1 MLTAEVAE
9 LLLSTFRGRHDHI
22 AYQPAG
28 QTFRPLKLNGTV
40 PVDKFIERH
49 TNGNCCGFY
58 LLNEQSRVNCIAI
71 DVDNH
76 TDNRPEAIQEGQK
89 FQQFLLESGFPSYL
103 ERSWSGTGVHV
114 WVFFDEPV
122 DGIEARVFASGAV
135 NDFELEA
142 IEIYPRQAKL
152 TTDKPLGNLIRYP
165 LAGKSVFL
173 NPDLTEAE
181 PIAFMNG
188 IQKVTKAQ
196 LEAKCWWNT
205 AEQSERSVDS
215 VGAAY
220 ETTGMPSRVL
230 ALMDVP
236 EGELLLKRWMGDV
249 SGMSGQRSR
258 SDVCFAL
265 CTEMIRNYVPTPEVE
280 AALRYWCAQN
290 AYEKGLTR
298 PQWVADTVRYAY
310 GNLKPQGRKDVATSD
325 RLGVLLHSAIESVV
339 SGEDRLITTGIK
351 GLNESLGGGLDRGE
365 LVIVAGRPSQG
376 KTMTA
381 WHILD
386 SAAKQGTTCAFLSLE
401 MTENQIMTR
410 HLQRLTDIPKSEW
423 RDPNVAKQLHEIAD
437 ADIASKAPIYF
448 SRGGKQTL
456 TDVVSEIRHY
466 AEKGATLIAVDYIEL
481 ILGAG
486 SDFDRV
492 TESIKVLAKL
502 AKEQDIALVVLA
514 QLRRQD
520 PRIRGV
526 VIPQMGDLRTS
537 GMIEQA
543 ADTIIACVWPSQ
555 VDPDNYTPDVYS
567 LICLKNR
574 NRGILNQQVPVKF
587 IPERQLLVG

>member
-1 MLTAEVAE
+1 MLTAETTE
-9 LLLSTFRGRHDHI
+9 LLLSTFVGRHDRI
-22 AYQPAG
+22 AFQPAG
-28 QTFRPLKLNGTV
+28 QTFRPLKLNGPV

-58 LLNEQSRVNCIAI
+58 LLTEQSKVNCIAI

-114 WVFFDEPV
+114 WVFFDEPI
-122 DGIEARVFASGAV
+122 DATEARIFATGAV

-152 TTDKPLGNLIRYP
+152 TTEKPLGNLIRYP

-181 PIAFMNG
+181 PIAFMKG

-205 AEQSERSVDS
+205 AEQSERSMSD
-215 VGAAY
+215 VGAY
-220 ETTGMPSRVL
+220 ETAGMPSRVL
-230 ALMDVP
+230 ALMEVP

-258 SDVCFAL
+258 SDICFAL

-298 PQWVADTVRYAY
+298 PQWISDTVRYAY
-310 GNLKPQGRKDVATSD
+310 GNLKPQGRKDVVTSD

-339 SGEDRLITTGIK
+339 SGEETLITTGIDA
-351 GLNESLGGGLDRGE
+351 LDASIGGGLARGE
-365 LVIVAGRPSQG
+365 YVILAGRPSHG
-376 KTMTA
+376 KSALA
-381 WHILD
+381 WSMLD
-386 SAAKQGTTCAFLSLE
+386 AAARKGRPGAFISLE
-401 MTENQIMTR
+401 MPEQAVMVR
-410 HLQRLTDIPKSEW
+410 HLQRITDIPRSEW
-423 RDPNVAKQLHEIAD
+423 SKPDVSRQLHEIAD
-437 ADIASKAPIYF
+437 ADIASKSPIYF
-448 SRGGKQTL
+448 SRGGNQTL
-456 TDVVSEIRHY
+456 TDVLQEVRHY
-466 AEKGATLIAVDYIEL
+466 AEKGAEIVAIDYVGLIGGQGDP
-481 ILGAG
+481 
-486 SDFDRV
+486 FKKV
-492 TESIKVLAKL
+492 TDSSIALAKL
-502 AKEQDIALVVLA
+502 AKELHICVVNLA
-514 QLRRQD
+514 QLRRQ
-520 PRIRGV
+520 PPQVRGV
-526 VIPQMGDLRTS
+526 MMPMQSDLRDS
-537 GMIEQA
+537 GQLEQD
-543 ADTIIACVWPSQ
+543 ADTILACVYPHLVASEDYGPE
-555 VDPDNYTPDVYS
+555 VFN
-567 LICLKNR
+567 ICVLKNR
-574 NRGILNQQVPVKF
+574 HRGINNPVVSVKF
-587 IPERQLLVG
+587 LPQRQLFVG